1 MIKIVSVIVFI
12 LLYNNKYTEVDSK
25 AIKFNTSNIDI
36 SEEDLEAYS
45 VTRAA
50 VENKLMKTRE
60 FKFKVKT
67 WLKNDKRIFGLK
79 SNTSG
84 FGDFYYSRVQIWGN
98 NYCNMKTNVVSNSAR
113 FKNEKGN
120 LHFYCVEN
128 IYLDYSIV
136 DHSCISN
143 CGELVPCN
151 GVVKSFTNREP
162 INMKLVNSQIKKYCK
177 ISQIQESLD
186 ELCERENYSAIV
198 DQNFNVK
205 CYSSNGINYDQN
217 GLCLE
222 DCRKFVSCKRV
233 AMNPVKGISINQA
246 KIDWNALTNGCP
258 CKEGYHDDYE
268 TADKY
273 ITYEGCQNM
282 TIDNSLCLNWDE
294 FLRKSHSLYDKR
306 FVFPDNYCRELHGKK
321 GIWCLTDMDKLSK
334 CTPKEIPKIS
344 IQPGTLFDIWITP
357 YIPKYRL
364 RIIFIDN
371 SNICG
376 DLGITA
382 TENIVQSY
390 ELEVFNLTNDKEL
403 ENEEID
409 IFEYSD
415 SSFSE
420 ASYVFKGYLALE
432 HIESSSKICACMY
445 SSYYEYANGM
455 KHPCSSSINYTITIG
470 NLIVEGT
477 SMGKIEDIEDNN
489 ISLINQFQQR
499 HAVASLVNE
508 SDSLV
513 CKRSK
518 FLKREICMK
527 SINKLLDIEKNSRTE
542 KICVPEI
549 NRRSNLKYNVKSILR
564 KEIGL
569 NETIKFEVEKSGEY
583 SLIYENTSDPD
594 KTALIIHR
602 YNIMGYYSN
611 KIFTL
616 ITDMGSEN
624 KFREQS
630 LFFES
635 WKVNFPPTAVVIS
648 KYDKNSKLC
657 KNPFAYSINIF
668 PVSDSTIDMSLTTW
682 RASDFEITKTLSLM
696 ESKVERFEV
705 CVFTQDLEFQSLG
718 FGIFTEFVNHELS
731 EIYPESQLQIP
742 QNIFNYK
749 IYDKWDMM
757 RLKTYINDD
766 KTFKYESSSS
776 NAKFERDYTGF
787 IMEMMRSNYKGDFDN
802 IDFDGFKLGNHLE
815 YPAIMSFWSYTD
827 EDLIRIWVFRP
838 NRLSP
843 TYIGKINVKSP
854 LAFGTYISVNK
865 LIGIVLTEGEPG
877 IMMYEIEID
886 KNTSKH
892 NVFNMN
898 FIKSSCD
905 ESNNSCTKLLSPV
918 DMKIITYS
926 FDCTNKHSILV
937 TDVGLNCIILYD
949 SSLNEVSKICRDS
962 GSVGIF
968 EPTYISCSNPSN
980 EVGPC
985 INTLDGFKYES
996 GGESSFIHCFI
1007 TQPHEGN
1014 LLWVQVDVLHN
1025 KLTLLDSYTGGHMSD
1040 SISGGHRS
1048 MKRFITPLLMNP
1060 ISVETLTYGKTILI
1074 YVVESENPAMSLLT
1088 LDLDKEIKKITY
1100 YGRTELNMISYGN
1113 FVHISKLEMSSET
1126 NDQMDD
1132 QDYVMLFRLGPREN
1146 YYNGA
1151 GSSSINIININDTIS
1166 INNFEYN
1173 TPEWIVIG
1181 DELSFKPKIDSG
1193 NKQNLMRYELDILN
1207 DTDHNLPEQDSD
1219 IKNLKSIKRNYD
1231 WSGNPNHKNVIKI
1244 NSNTGKITIK
1254 INYIYKLIL
1263 SIRVTAFGFIESK
1276 SIYLNFK
1283 VACKD
1288 GYFFTENDIND
1299 PNNESNGCKMCQI
1312 GEFNS
1317 LAIIKSFILNWK
1329 KCTKCP
1335 GREITISEG
1344 STSSTQCL
1352 CAPGYEYVS
1361 DGINNCEPCEAG
1373 KWKSSAGLQK
1383 CIGNGC
1389 YNNSFSNKIGSISE
1403 EDRECAC
1410 YEGYYFKNIGGVKEC
1425 VPCEEGYFCPG
1436 GIHGKKNKCPK
1447 NTTTVINL
1455 NSNGLFVKLPLSID
1469 ECMCKKG
1476 YEIVDENM
1484 LIDHYSPEY
1493 ELKLRIQEEIKLLNV
1508 DTQNLD
1514 INKLICIPCGYRR
1527 YKYVEGNTKCT
1538 DCPEHTFSESMSP
1551 TSIRECHLC
1560 DKGYY
1565 ETEDPQNPCE
1575 ECSENHYCVGS
1586 DPINENV
1593 KMYSKKKIKCEEHSI
1608 TIKPYNKNVSMLN
1621 CLCVEG
1627 FVPVTSSS
1635 SVKCIPAPKDHYKD
1649 VIGNVPAVPCP
1660 HGSLTMSNG
1669 ATSKDACVCDKGTY
1683 FDIVSKHCA
1692 ICPAGKY
1699 CLGGKDDKM
1708 NDRQPMECSD
1718 SNAQTKAPGA
1728 SSSSECACKEGYYMD
1743 VDAQNTCKECP
1754 ENHYKSYISNDM
1766 CSRCDENSSTTGKK
1780 GATSK
1785 EQCVCDP
1792 GYYFDRGCVSCNFN
1806 DKYCPGGVIEIKDD
1820 VGRSR
1825 VVTRSPI
1832 PCPPNTEIPPGV
1844 DNASSINFCKCTKG
1858 YYFVSEDLENNKKVC
1873 NACAPGTYKSSVMD
1887 SSCNGLCTQNAT
1899 SFPGAESSNHCF
1911 CLMGYFYLEGGICSK
1926 CMEGAKCEGGLI
1938 NYKMKSLK
1946 NFVVNIDDHVK
1957 PVAVEGY
1964 FLDKINPK
1972 LRKPDDWK
1980 FIKCPINGSC
1990 LGNDK
1995 CSDTMEHYLCSECK
2009 KGYTNN
2015 FVKGALCQKCPRMR
2029 PNISITILYYFGLLL
2044 INIVMARLNISS
2056 GYNRRSIHSVVIKI
2070 ALNFGICTSVV
2081 NVVNFSDLKLPV
2093 GLRKMINKWVKV
2105 FDSDDAVYYTS
2116 IDCVIRSLFNL
2127 EHSDSFFYTMLYMA
2141 CFPLILLFIVTLMMW
2156 IIMVLFKL
2164 IKYNDIRRKLALL
2177 QQFKAKY
2184 EGDNQDSLIEQYR
2197 NERLLM
2203 ILRYIPLP
2211 NETSWDRFKNF
2222 LEDMIPIYV
2231 TVLFS
2236 VHGKI
2241 TSRLLSLLDCT
2252 YIDLGRSFPG
2262 KYVLRPAM
2270 SIRCSINPSEGYL
2283 RYLILGLCGLLVWG
2297 LGIPFL
2303 SFMALFVNRN
2313 NLYAPS
2319 IRMKYGFLH
2328 NGFRQDYW
2336 YWETVVFARKCLV
2349 LVIGSIVIVPSENYS
2364 GSRIWMALVVAVT
2377 FLILQLIYKP
2387 FDERDYFVLGRLEN
2401 HSMITWTFTL
2411 ILVSFII
2418 EANFTPSYNMSLL
2431 SFIVFINFLF
2441 LFELI
2446 FQLFVAYCHNFRI
2459 QNTSPKSFFTRFF
2472 YHFLTKI
2479 SNKIKN
2485 AEPIIYFDP
2494 STCTTNLRSSKK
2506 FINKSIFDN
2515 IDVISYNE
2523 KDYFSYV
2530 MNEII
2535 CFANIRMKLDV
2546 IPCDF
2551 PEYITRLTFAVYF
2564 NESSKQKM
2572 NNLVK
2577 SFADGNIDKLVN
2589 ISMINDNYNNQ
2600 HKNNKKTYI
2609 DENIVVD
2616 PYLMFDNE
2624 LLSKGMPL
2632 SDFYVAL
2639 SIIKLKDLRSI
2650 ANTYVYFR
2658 EYKNNEKIFNLGR
2671 ESKKLND
2678 LDEIAKKLNEP
2689 ELCENIEELFCSE
2702 AELEELYKKIEEV
2715 EEKIRM
2721 FKKNPLNALKIYYS
2735 DEYSHIE
2742 SGDFESDLIAFGFR
2756 KKSGDPRI

>member
-1 MIKIVSVIVFI
+1 MYKYIYTKCVCVEWKTKRDYFTEEILKRFKKAEQIRFKNRNQIYTKSLKQYLADLNCKSKNPGSRARCNETTTDCKCIKKTFSANSLANSCIYEDDLINCIGSSYKDREFIIERKPKSKDIMICPSDPKWKIHDEIIKEDKDQNSLDQGLYDKFLKEKTRLSESTIEKVLKTFGKNPINDVFSDLYYYNTRRRETIENDEEYKHKDQTDYCDYFNIIQEVHGLNFSRGKCPGTFKRCDPKEPYSHCKFVKKRYYKTKGEEFYLEFEDFSLSSIFSVYLEKEDNKCGQSQTNSKNEEEKNMFLKVKIYNEIDFPPRRFFNLGPFGPFDTEGKMKVCACSNYTKDKIYSCVKLEDYDLEIGELIIRDKIDFKNEEIYTLSDVEIKLENQKAFMIESKMINGDCTNISEKYKIDWKNSIVEEMPNLSEHILYNKNNRIETKTVLTPYQGGKFNVCLINFENAEIITQPVIYIVKGVKNNVNVVAYCNSENKIVVQPILVELIKMEKTDIESIYISDSKDRCIYNGLGSYKGSEYEYNSPNKVEGTKFLLYTGFKFVVEKDFDVKVICAKYKNKSKDSGVGYVYKKRYVDFNQENFDKVLGLDGIQHDSMYNYEVKNKDLFKTWIEKFKGTSTQESPILKDGDLDSLFDKYFDVIQIRTFNQMNLVTLWITNKDEILMFPVYKLTLESPSKIRMAVISGKIYWYVLMREKRLIVKYDFTEIKDKYVIEETTNYNIHTLHNPSDFELLQNGERVRIVLIDSYVSCILLLNESLTKVNSLDKNNKDAGIVNPTSLSCTKTGEQSSVFNCFVTETTTDEIVWFSVNIENDELKYVSRYTSGTQVNDVDPILGSIVSLETLNYSDANHSVILLFI
-12 LLYNNKYTEVDSK
+12 IRENYKYGAILSADSKENQINFLSTINKIPGYWNLKSINVAYNGPVQYKLFLTRESYINDPIIIGSEIEDIFNKMRDRSNVKWAITWIPLMELISLPELNYDIKGHLTINEMLTVMPQFKDNELLNKRIYFYIQAYIDSKDYVDSIININSVTGELKINVNKVKFKVLKFNIISKILVIEKKSEISIKFSCLDGEYYDNGSCSKCPKGSYNSIELELKSDTWLECIQCPKDTVTEAVGSKSIDYCTCDKGYSFFVDPNTRKEVCMPCPPGTYKSTLGSHPCIGSCYKNSISKVVGSTSEDERKCECLPGFYWKDDENTKECLECEKGNYCTGGFKSK
-25 AIKFNTSNIDI
+25 AIKCPENTS
-36 SEEDLEAYS
+36 
-45 VTRAA
+45 
-50 VENKLMKTRE
+50 
-60 FKFKVKT
+60 
-67 WLKNDKRIFGLK
+67 
-79 SNTSG
+79 
-84 FGDFYYSRVQIWGN
+84 
-98 NYCNMKTNVVSNSAR
+98 SNSR
-113 FKNEKGN
+113 
-120 LHFYCVEN
+120 
-128 IYLDYSIV
+128 S
-136 DHSCISN
+136 
-143 CGELVPCN
+143 
-151 GVVKSFTNREP
+151 T
-162 INMKLVNSQIKKYCK
+162 
-177 ISQIQESLD
+177 
-186 ELCERENYSAIV
+186 
-198 DQNFNVK
+198 
-205 CYSSNGINYDQN
+205 
-217 GLCLE
+217 
-222 DCRKFVSCKRV
+222 
-233 AMNPVKGISINQA
+233 SINDC
-246 KIDWNALTNGCP
+246 K
-258 CKEGYHDDYE
+258 CKEGYEPIWDDEKVSIIEEPESESKNTLEFKCFPCKKNMYKDTKSNEKCKQCPKYSNTLE
-268 TADKY
+268 TGSTK
-273 ITYEGCQNM
+273 
-282 TIDNSLCLNWDE
+282 
-294 FLRKSHSLYDKR
+294 
-306 FVFPDNYCRELHGKK
+306 
-321 GIWCLTDMDKLSK
+321 LTD
-334 CTPKEIPKIS
+334 C
-344 IQPGTLFDIWITP
+344 
-357 YIPKYRL
+357 
-364 RIIFIDN
+364 
-371 SNICG
+371 NICDEG
-376 DLGITA
+376 FFETKI
-382 TENIVQSY
+382 
-390 ELEVFNLTNDKEL
+390 
-403 ENEEID
+403 ENE
-409 IFEYSD
+409 
-415 SSFSE
+415 
-420 ASYVFKGYLALE
+420 
-432 HIESSSKICACMY
+432 
-445 SSYYEYANGM
+445 
-455 KHPCSSSINYTITIG
+455 PC
-470 NLIVEGT
+470 
-477 SMGKIEDIEDNN
+477 
-489 ISLINQFQQR
+489 R
-499 HAVASLVNE
+499 
-508 SDSLV
+508 
-513 CKRSK
+513 
-518 FLKREICMK
+518 
-527 SINKLLDIEKNSRTE
+527 
-542 KICVPEI
+542 
-549 NRRSNLKYNVKSILR
+549 
-564 KEIGL
+564 
-569 NETIKFEVEKSGEY
+569 
-583 SLIYENTSDPD
+583 
-594 KTALIIHR
+594 
-602 YNIMGYYSN
+602 
-611 KIFTL
+611 
-616 ITDMGSEN
+616 
-624 KFREQS
+624 
-630 LFFES
+630 
-635 WKVNFPPTAVVIS
+635 
-648 KYDKNSKLC
+648 
-657 KNPFAYSINIF
+657 
-668 PVSDSTIDMSLTTW
+668 
-682 RASDFEITKTLSLM
+682 
-696 ESKVERFEV
+696 
-705 CVFTQDLEFQSLG
+705 
-718 FGIFTEFVNHELS
+718 
-731 EIYPESQLQIP
+731 
-742 QNIFNYK
+742 
-749 IYDKWDMM
+749 
-757 RLKTYINDD
+757 
-766 KTFKYESSSS
+766 
-776 NAKFERDYTGF
+776 
-787 IMEMMRSNYKGDFDN
+787 
-802 IDFDGFKLGNHLE
+802 
-815 YPAIMSFWSYTD
+815 
-827 EDLIRIWVFRP
+827 
-838 NRLSP
+838 
-843 TYIGKINVKSP
+843 
-854 LAFGTYISVNK
+854 
-865 LIGIVLTEGEPG
+865 
-877 IMMYEIEID
+877 
-886 KNTSKH
+886 
-892 NVFNMN
+892 
-898 FIKSSCD
+898 
-905 ESNNSCTKLLSPV
+905 
-918 DMKIITYS
+918 
-926 FDCTNKHSILV
+926 
-937 TDVGLNCIILYD
+937 
-949 SSLNEVSKICRDS
+949 
-962 GSVGIF
+962 
-968 EPTYISCSNPSN
+968 
-980 EVGPC
+980 
-985 INTLDGFKYES
+985 
-996 GGESSFIHCFI
+996 
-1007 TQPHEGN
+1007 
-1014 LLWVQVDVLHN
+1014 
-1025 KLTLLDSYTGGHMSD
+1025 
-1040 SISGGHRS
+1040 
-1048 MKRFITPLLMNP
+1048 
-1060 ISVETLTYGKTILI
+1060 
-1074 YVVESENPAMSLLT
+1074 
-1088 LDLDKEIKKITY
+1088 
-1100 YGRTELNMISYGN
+1100 
-1113 FVHISKLEMSSET
+1113 
-1126 NDQMDD
+1126 
-1132 QDYVMLFRLGPREN
+1132 
-1146 YYNGA
+1146 
-1151 GSSSINIININDTIS
+1151 
-1166 INNFEYN
+1166 
-1173 TPEWIVIG
+1173 
-1181 DELSFKPKIDSG
+1181 
-1193 NKQNLMRYELDILN
+1193 
-1207 DTDHNLPEQDSD
+1207 
-1219 IKNLKSIKRNYD
+1219 
-1231 WSGNPNHKNVIKI
+1231 
-1244 NSNTGKITIK
+1244 
-1254 INYIYKLIL
+1254 
-1263 SIRVTAFGFIESK
+1263 
-1276 SIYLNFK
+1276 
-1283 VACKD
+1283 
-1288 GYFFTENDIND
+1288 
-1299 PNNESNGCKMCQI
+1299 
-1312 GEFNS
+1312 
-1317 LAIIKSFILNWK
+1317 
-1329 KCTKCP
+1329 
-1335 GREITISEG
+1335 
-1344 STSSTQCL
+1344 
-1352 CAPGYEYVS
+1352 
-1361 DGINNCEPCEAG
+1361 
-1373 KWKSSAGLQK
+1373 
-1383 CIGNGC
+1383 
-1389 YNNSFSNKIGSISE
+1389 
-1403 EDRECAC
+1403 
-1410 YEGYYFKNIGGVKEC
+1410 
-1425 VPCEEGYFCPG
+1425 
-1436 GIHGKKNKCPK
+1436 
-1447 NTTTVINL
+1447 
-1455 NSNGLFVKLPLSID
+1455 
-1469 ECMCKKG
+1469 MCKK
-1476 YEIVDENM
+1476 D
-1484 LIDHYSPEY
+1484 S
-1493 ELKLRIQEEIKLLNV
+1493 
-1508 DTQNLD
+1508 
-1514 INKLICIPCGYRR
+1514 
-1527 YKYVEGNTKCT
+1527 
-1538 DCPEHTFSESMSP
+1538 
-1551 TSIRECHLC
+1551 
-1560 DKGYY
+1560 
-1565 ETEDPQNPCE
+1565 
-1575 ECSENHYCVGS
+1575 YCVGS
-1586 DPINENV
+1586 LYEDNKGRRISGKNASCP
-1593 KMYSKKKIKCEEHSI
+1593 EHSI

-1627 FVPVTSSS
+1627 FVPVTSGS

-1938 NYKMKSLK
+1938 NYKMKTLK

-2164 IKYNDIRRKLALL
+2164 VKYNDIRRKLALL

-2609 DENIVVD
+2609 DDNIVVD

-2689 ELCENIEELFCSE
+2689 DSCENIEELFCSE